1 MLQQFYPVKAH
12 NYKYELNKD
21 MNFAA
26 AHYIDHESA
35 GKCQNVHGHTYF
47 VNISIVGNK
56 LQDNGFLVNFQELKR
71 IAHGK
76 YDHTLMNDHD
86 WNVEQPSTE
95 VVAKTIYKAVREELT
110 AYDNKP
116 QVLQVIVRETPTSYV
131 TYSEPLQEET
141 NNGSDY

>member
-26 AHYIDHESA
+26 HYIDHESA

-47 VNISIVGNK
+47 VNSIVGNK

-86 WNVEQPSTE
+86 WNGEQPSTE
-95 VVAKTIYKAVREELT
+95 VVAKTIYKAVREALT